1 MLQNIVCKSAH
12 ALFTWVETFA
22 AGGGGT
28 ENKGP
33 GGMEHCPSYFTL
45 CRISLFP
52 GKDGKRR

>member
-28 ENKGP
+28 ENKGV
-33 GGMEHCPSYFTL
+33 L
-45 CRISLFP
+45 RILLYAGFLFSP
-52 GKDGKRR
+52 ARMGNAVKKFK